1 MEKKRTQFSSKIGFI
16 LAAAGSAVGLGNI
29 WRFPY
34 LAAEYGGGI
43 FLFTYIILAITFG
56 FCLTVTEIAIGRKTG
71 TSFLNAYK
79 KLDKRFAFIGII
91 TLFIPILILPY
102 YSVIG
107 GWVVHFA
114 YMFISGQG
122 MQTAN
127 PDYFAGFISQ
137 PGWPILFLAIFLG
150 LTAIIVMLGVK
161 RGIELTCKI
170 FMPMLVLMTV
180 GLAIYIMTLPGA
192 MEGVKHYLIPNFSD
206 FSFETVLAAL
216 GQLFYSMSL
225 AMGITIT

>member
-1 MEKKRTQFSSKIGFI
+1 MVWVI
-16 LAAAGSAVGLGNI
+16 I

-43 FLFTYIILAITFG
+43 FLLTYIILAITFG
-56 FCLTVTEIAIGRKTG
+56 FCLTITEIAIGRKTG

-137 PGWPILFLAIFLG
+137 PGWPILFFSYFPWINSYYCHAG
-150 LTAIIVMLGVK
+150 
-161 RGIELTCKI
+161 CK
-170 FMPMLVLMTV
+170 
-180 GLAIYIMTLPGA
+180 ARY
-192 MEGVKHYLIPNFSD
+192 
-206 FSFETVLAAL
+206 
-216 GQLFYSMSL
+216 
-225 AMGITIT
+225 

>member
-1 MEKKRTQFSSKIGFI
+1 M
-16 LAAAGSAVGLGNI
+16 AAAGSAVGLGNI

-122 MQTAN
+122 MQTAD

-137 PGWPILFLAIFLG
+137 PGWPIVILSYFPWINSYYCHAG
-150 LTAIIVMLGVK
+150 
-161 RGIELTCKI
+161 CKAWYRTN
-170 FMPMLVLMTV
+170 M
-180 GLAIYIMTLPGA
+180 
-192 MEGVKHYLIPNFSD
+192 
-206 FSFETVLAAL
+206 
-216 GQLFYSMSL
+216 
-225 AMGITIT
+225 

>member
-1 MEKKRTQFSSKIGFI
+1 
-16 LAAAGSAVGLGNI
+16 
-29 WRFPY
+29 
-34 LAAEYGGGI
+34 
-43 FLFTYIILAITFG
+43 
-56 FCLTVTEIAIGRKTG
+56 
-71 TSFLNAYK
+71 
-79 KLDKRFAFIGII
+79 
-91 TLFIPILILPY
+91 
-102 YSVIG
+102 
-107 GWVVHFA
+107 
-114 YMFISGQG
+114 

-180 GLAIYIMTLPGA
+180 GFSNLHYDIAGA

-225 AMGITIT
+225 AMGITITYGSYMKKTPISKIHIYNRNF

>member
-1 MEKKRTQFSSKIGFI
+1 M
-16 LAAAGSAVGLGNI
+16 
-29 WRFPY
+29 
-34 LAAEYGGGI
+34 
-43 FLFTYIILAITFG
+43 
-56 FCLTVTEIAIGRKTG
+56 
-71 TSFLNAYK
+71 NAYK

-180 GLAIYIMTLPGA
+180 GLAIYIMTLP
-192 MEGVKHYLIPNFSD
+192 
-206 FSFETVLAAL
+206 VLWRA
-216 GQLFYSMSL
+216 
-225 AMGITIT
+225 

>member
-1 MEKKRTQFSSKIGFI
+1 MQLAEKLEPVFK
-16 LAAAGSAVGLGNI
+16 
-29 WRFPY
+29 
-34 LAAEYGGGI
+34 
-43 FLFTYIILAITFG
+43 
-56 FCLTVTEIAIGRKTG
+56 CLQ
-71 TSFLNAYK
+71 

-170 FMPMLVLMTV
+170 FMPLLVLITV
-180 GLAIYIMTLPGA
+180 G
-192 MEGVKHYLIPNFSD
+192 FSNLYYD
-206 FSFETVLAAL
+206 TARCYGRCKAL
-216 GQLFYSMSL
+216 SNSKLQ
-225 AMGITIT
+225 